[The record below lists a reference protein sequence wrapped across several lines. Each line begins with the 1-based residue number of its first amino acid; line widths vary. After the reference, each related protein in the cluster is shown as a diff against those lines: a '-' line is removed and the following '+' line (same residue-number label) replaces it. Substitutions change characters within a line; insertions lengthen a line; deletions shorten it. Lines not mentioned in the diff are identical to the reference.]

1 MPTSHLVLLLALL
14 GLCACQTGRHG
25 FQPVHETDPENCR
38 RVAAEEYGNADVIVD
53 MQPDGSCIIAHM
65 LV

>member
-1 MPTSHLVLLLALL
+1 MSTLRLAIIVALL
-14 GLCACQTGRHG
+14 GLNACQTPKRG
-25 FQPVHETDPENCR
+25 FQPIHETDPQRCR
-38 RVAAEEYGNADVIVD
+38 QVAAEERGNADVIVD